1 MAPTGDTVV
10 IAEIH
15 NRLQVVLDNS
25 MATIYLDVAA
35 FTRDDESVTVYR
47 QLFSTSGSNLG
58 SNSRHP

>member
-25 MATIYLDVAA
+25 MATIYLDVAPRLLA
-35 FTRDDESVTVYR
+35 TTK
-47 QLFSTSGSNLG
+47 
-58 SNSRHP
+58 